1 MPRLPKIKT
10 RSWVYVNGERVE
22 LSSLPPDK
30 RRRVGLELAKTY
42 YNALF
47 SGEAVFSLPMD
58 NK

>member
-22 LSSLPPDK
+22 LSSL